1 MTPPQVLD
9 LLSQNSLGTDLLEC
23 VKQLQSQ
30 EQLSGWPEEGSELEA
45 LIFDAAAIIFSK
57 LSVTL
62 LQKEL
67 RRVLGE
73 TFYSHLILFLCYN
86 QMCHKWA
93 ESHPELS
100 FEADSRAMENLQPLL
115 AEEPELAT
123 FFQTYQV
130 RLKQRLVNRDAE
142 LLSKE
147 FRLLFEKSPMPI
159 VITDLESRIVR
170 VNNAFIELTGYP
182 QEELIQYYAEDLE
195 SPEFRQNSREAVKRL
210 RDNVASAIVI
220 EKAFQHKSGKKV
232 WVTSTVSAI
241 RAGDDPVYLIALVK
255 DISLEREELENEKLR
270 SQELEQ
276 RVLERTV
283 ALEIA
288 RDDAIRANILKTE
301 FVSNISH
308 EIRTPMSGI
317 LGLGEMLVLDTTGET
332 KEAAEHILKS
342 AQTLMSLVDN
352 LLDISRLETGR
363 FSISN
368 EQFSLAE
375 LVSSVVNT
383 FQFLAKQK
391 GLSITTSLDPYVP
404 MLLMGDQLRI
414 GQILKNLLSNAIKFT
429 DHGTIS
435 ISTKLL
441 KHSNS
446 MVRVRF
452 SVTDTGIGVSEEDQ
466 KRLFK
471 LFVQVDGSNTRKYGG
486 SGLGLSICDRL
497 VTLMDGKIELQSTE
511 GAGSTFSFELMFDL

>member
-1 MTPPQVLD
+1 M
-9 LLSQNSLGTDLLEC
+9 
-23 VKQLQSQ
+23 
-30 EQLSGWPEEGSELEA
+30 
-45 LIFDAAAIIFSK
+45 
-57 LSVTL
+57 
-62 LQKEL
+62 
-67 RRVLGE
+67 
-73 TFYSHLILFLCYN
+73 
-86 QMCHKWA
+86 
-93 ESHPELS
+93 
-100 FEADSRAMENLQPLL
+100 
-115 AEEPELAT
+115 
-123 FFQTYQV
+123 
-130 RLKQRLVNRDAE
+130 
-142 LLSKE
+142 
-147 FRLLFEKSPMPI
+147 
-159 VITDLESRIVR
+159 
-170 VNNAFIELTGYP
+170 
-182 QEELIQYYAEDLE
+182 
-195 SPEFRQNSREAVKRL
+195 
-210 RDNVASAIVI
+210 
-220 EKAFQHKSGKKV
+220 
-232 WVTSTVSAI
+232 
-241 RAGDDPVYLIALVK
+241 YLIALVK

-435 ISTKLL
+435 ISQSCLNTATQW
-441 KHSNS
+441 SGFGS
-446 MVRVRF
+446 QSRTPA
-452 SVTDTGIGVSEEDQ
+452 SV
-466 KRLFK
+466 
-471 LFVQVDGSNTRKYGG
+471 
-486 SGLGLSICDRL
+486 
-497 VTLMDGKIELQSTE
+497 
-511 GAGSTFSFELMFDL
+511 

>member
-1 MTPPQVLD
+1 
-9 LLSQNSLGTDLLEC
+9 
-23 VKQLQSQ
+23 
-30 EQLSGWPEEGSELEA
+30 
-45 LIFDAAAIIFSK
+45 
-57 LSVTL
+57 
-62 LQKEL
+62 
-67 RRVLGE
+67 
-73 TFYSHLILFLCYN
+73 
-86 QMCHKWA
+86 
-93 ESHPELS
+93 
-100 FEADSRAMENLQPLL
+100 
-115 AEEPELAT
+115 
-123 FFQTYQV
+123 
-130 RLKQRLVNRDAE
+130 
-142 LLSKE
+142 
-147 FRLLFEKSPMPI
+147 
-159 VITDLESRIVR
+159 
-170 VNNAFIELTGYP
+170 
-182 QEELIQYYAEDLE
+182 
-195 SPEFRQNSREAVKRL
+195 
-210 RDNVASAIVI
+210 
-220 EKAFQHKSGKKV
+220 
-232 WVTSTVSAI
+232 
-241 RAGDDPVYLIALVK
+241 
-255 DISLEREELENEKLR
+255 
-270 SQELEQ
+270 
-276 RVLERTV
+276 
-283 ALEIA
+283 
-288 RDDAIRANILKTE
+288 
-301 FVSNISH
+301 
-308 EIRTPMSGI
+308 
-317 LGLGEMLVLDTTGET
+317 MLVLDTTGET